1 MNDKLKG
8 TLKPNYIVD
17 VELPRISLTIQM
29 KQIKALM
36 AEKNYVQSKDYY
48 YTKELKEKAI
58 AEYIEVQLNYYK
70 TKYIDFYIILKKIK
84 FEENLNQLEEKVSYN
99 IIKNIRELCKIRIKY
114 LNSLSSIDEKIG
126 NEKNSWYF
134 WSNNNKIKF
143 FSLFRCYCCYL

>member
-48 YTKELKEKAI
+48 YTKGLKEKEI

-99 IIKNIRELCKIRIKY
+99 IIKTIRELCKIRIKN
-114 LNSLSSIDEKIG
+114 LNSLSLIDEKIG

-134 WSNNNKIKF
+134 WSNNNKIKL
-143 FSLFRCYCCYL
+143 FSLFRCY